1 MLVVQILLA
10 FVLFTAMLFF
20 ADRWASRC
28 TVEDP
33 IALAERRSARRAYRA
48 QQDRLA
54 ALKRRRR
61 SWSRARRDPAPDPMG
76 GTRRPIQVVA
86 ADLRRLSRQLA
97 LVPSGSTLV
106 RWKAL
111 WAAYDGVLIEAAEM
125 LEVPHQLT
133 EQPSAGMARDVE
145 RVRVLAALEGAGLV
159 VRG

>member
-10 FVLFTAMLFF
+10 FVLFTVMLFF

-33 IALAERRSARRAYRA
+33 VTVAERRSARRAYRA
-48 QQDRLA
+48 QQDRPA
-54 ALKRRRR
+54 AVKRHRPTRSRSRR
-61 SWSRARRDPAPDPMG
+61 APEPDPISA
-76 GTRRPIQVVA
+76 TRRPIQLVA

-125 LEVPHQLT
+125 LEVAHELS
-133 EQPSAGMARDVE
+133 EQPAAGVARDVE
-145 RVRVLAALEGAGLV
+145 RVRVLAALEGAGMV

>member
-1 MLVVQILLA
+1 MLVVQIVLA
-10 FVLFTAMLFF
+10 FVLFAAMLFF

-33 IALAERRSARRAYRA
+33 IILAERRSARRA
-48 QQDRLA
+48 QQGRLA
-54 ALKRRRR
+54 GLKRLR
-61 SWSRARRDPAPDPMG
+61 STLTHARSAPVPDPIG
-76 GTRRPIQVVA
+76 PARRPIQVVA

-97 LVPSGSTLV
+97 VVPSGSTLV

-125 LEVPHQLT
+125 LEVPHQLP
-133 EQPSAGMARDVE
+133 EQPPAGMARDVE

>member
-10 FVLFTAMLFF
+10 FAMFTCLLFF

-33 IALAERRSARRAYRA
+33 ITVAEQRSARRA
-48 QQDRLA
+48 
-54 ALKRRRR
+54 
-61 SWSRARRDPAPDPMG
+61 ARRQVRPARTRRLGEPELAP
-76 GTRRPIQVVA
+76 TRRPIQVVA

-111 WAAYDGVLIEAAEM
+111 WVAYDGVLLEAAEM
-125 LEVPHQLT
+125 LEVPSDLAT
-133 EQPSAGMARDVE
+133 QPPAGVARDVE
-145 RVRVLAALEGAGLV
+145 RVRLLAALEGAGLV

>member
-1 MLVVQILLA
+1 MLVVQIMLA
-10 FVLFTAMLFF
+10 FVLFSAMLFF

-33 IALAERRSARRAYRA
+33 ITVAERRSARRAYRA
-48 QQDRLA
+48 QQARLA
-54 ALKRRRR
+54 GLKRLRTIR
-61 SWSRARRDPAPDPMG
+61 SPARRAPVPDLVGP
-76 GTRRPIQVVA
+76 TRRPIQVVA

-125 LEVPHQLT
+125 LEVTHQLS
-133 EQPSAGMARDVE
+133 EQPAAGMARDLE